1 MARLPP
7 SNESGLPLIAQRC
20 DRFQGRRD
28 SMRRLAEKMLAMDPG
43 LPESHLAL
51 SRAAL
56 IEMKWDE
63 AKAAIDK
70 ALLLNP
76 GDITALNSLAGLEP
90 GA

>member
-1 MARLPP
+1 
-7 SNESGLPLIAQRC
+7 
-20 DRFQGRRD
+20 
-28 SMRRLAEKMLAMDPG
+28 MRRLAEKMLAMDPG